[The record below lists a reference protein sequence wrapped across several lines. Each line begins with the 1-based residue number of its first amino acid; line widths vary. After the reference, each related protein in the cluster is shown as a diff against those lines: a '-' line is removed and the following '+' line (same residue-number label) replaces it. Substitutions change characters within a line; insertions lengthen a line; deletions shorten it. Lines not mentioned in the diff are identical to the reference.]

1 MALLAAALVSMMDA
15 SRRLVM
21 ETDVLG
27 VDGRQGLW
35 APPVR
40 LIRAEEPHYLA
51 DALPLRLTTLPS
63 GSGSRH

>member
-21 ETDVLG
+21 ETGVLG

-40 LIRAEEPHYLA
+40 LI
-51 DALPLRLTTLPS
+51 
-63 GSGSRH
+63 